1 MSDPVLDRR
10 TFLARAGVL
19 GLALSAPP
27 GLLSAAQANP
37 AGDAIEALV
46 RWLRPELQKLAA
58 ETHDALAAFCI
69 PGDDSFSRRQHLM
82 RDEPGG
88 VAAGCG
94 AFLMDTIDGYL
105 ALPDVVWVPPILQG
119 TRALGNVPAPLPPEL
134 RQMGLA
140 EAQRLDRALKIVI
153 ENDETIPAAI
163 VVALLLNVT
172 ATILTPAVLWRSGG
186 IAPFAKLSYR
196 EKAAVFRDFESRA
209 PKIVILAR
217 QSGAL
222 GSHVVEALDG
232 LIRYLTMAMLA
243 LPSDGMY
250 SEQSTYDRAAK
261 AVRSRPIG
269 WDQAG
274 YLPGQTV
281 PPDGHPEF
289 LGYYQ
294 DRREVE
300 A

>member
-1 MSDPVLDRR
+1 MSNTVLDRR

-27 GLLSAAQANP
+27 GLLSAAHANP
-37 AGDAIEALV
+37 TGDAIEALV

-69 PGDDSFSRRQHLM
+69 PGDDPFSGRQHLA
-82 RDEPGG
+82 RPEPGG

-94 AFLMDTIDGYL
+94 PFLMDTIDEYL
-105 ALPDVVWVPPILQG
+105 ALPDAVWVPPILQG
-119 TRALGNVPAPLPPEL
+119 TRVLGNVPAPLPPEL
-134 RQMGLA
+134 RRVGLGG
-140 EAQRLDRALKIVI
+140 AQRLDRALKIVI

-172 ATILTPAVLWRSGG
+172 ATILTPAVMWRRGPVS
-186 IAPFAKLSYR
+186 PFAKLSYR

-222 GSHVVEALDG
+222 DSHVLEALDG
-232 LIRYLTMAMLA
+232 LVKYLTMAMLA

-250 SEQSTYDRAAK
+250 SEQSTYDRETK
-261 AVRSRPIG
+261 RLRSRPIG
-269 WDQAG
+269 WDQAN